1 MKQGWE
7 IKKLGEV
14 CTIER
19 GGSPRP
25 IQNYLTE
32 ADDGINWIKIGDA
45 TEGSKHITS
54 TKEKIKPEGM
64 KKSRFVHKGDF
75 ILSNSMSFGRPY
87 ILAVD
92 GCIHDGWLVIHDNDN
107 RFDKNYLY
115 YYLGSPNIYT
125 EFKRLAVGG
134 VVNNLNSELVRNVK
148 VCIPPLAE
156 QEKIVAELDCLSGVI
171 EKKKQQLKELDAL
184 AESIFY
190 TMFGDPIT
198 NEKGWKVK
206 KLGEVCTSDLGKTLD
221 SKKNKGELYNYLC
234 SINVQWGYFDLTTL
248 KEMRFEESEL
258 ERYLVKKGDLLI
270 CEGGDTGRCSI
281 WNSDE
286 TMYYQ
291 NALHRVRFKDKTIL
305 PIFCQYVMQY
315 LKNNGEIDKYSKGQT
330 IKHLVKSALMSI
342 PIPVPPLP
350 LQQGFADKIE
360 AIEKQKELIKQSITE
375 TEELF
380 NSRMDYYFG

>member
-148 VCIPPLAE
+148 VCIPPLVE
-156 QEKIVAELDCLSGVI
+156 QEKIVAELDCLSGII

-198 NEKGWKVK
+198 NEKGWEVK
-206 KLGEVCTSDLGKTLD
+206 RLGEVCKFSQGIQVD
-221 SKKNKGELYNYLC
+221 
-234 SINVQWGYFDLTTL
+234 
-248 KEMRFEESEL
+248 
-258 ERYLVKKGDLLI
+258 
-270 CEGGDTGRCSI
+270 
-281 WNSDE
+281 
-286 TMYYQ
+286 
-291 NALHRVRFKDKTIL
+291 
-305 PIFCQYVMQY
+305 
-315 LKNNGEIDKYSKGQT
+315 
-330 IKHLVKSALMSI
+330 
-342 PIPVPPLP
+342 LP
-350 LQQGFADKIE
+350 LQSTEKKTGWNKFLRIVDYTTNNSDIRYVNINNEKYYVKFDDVVVVRYGASAGVVGIKQEGILANNLFKLNHSKDKLNYIYLYCLLSTNYYKTFVKETAFGAAMPALNFNSFKIFNIIIPPLSLQQEFASKIE
-360 AIEKQKELIKQSITE
+360 AIEKQKELIKESIKETE
-375 TEELF
+375 TLF
-380 NSRMDYYFG
+380 NARMQYYFG